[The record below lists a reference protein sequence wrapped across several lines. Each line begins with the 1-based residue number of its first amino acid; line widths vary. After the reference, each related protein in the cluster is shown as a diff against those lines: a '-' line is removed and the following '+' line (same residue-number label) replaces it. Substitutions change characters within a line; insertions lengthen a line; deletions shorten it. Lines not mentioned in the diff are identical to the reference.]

1 MPDKILDQL
10 KDGGRIACIF
20 SEGALG
26 IVKIGHKLN
35 GKINW
40 RFAFNAAAPVLTGF
54 ERDKA
59 FTL

>member
-1 MPDKILDQL
+1 MPDKILEQL

-26 IVKIGHKLN
+26 IVKIGRKLK

-40 RFAFNAAAPVLTGF
+40 RFAFNASAPILTGF
-54 ERDKA
+54 ERHQA